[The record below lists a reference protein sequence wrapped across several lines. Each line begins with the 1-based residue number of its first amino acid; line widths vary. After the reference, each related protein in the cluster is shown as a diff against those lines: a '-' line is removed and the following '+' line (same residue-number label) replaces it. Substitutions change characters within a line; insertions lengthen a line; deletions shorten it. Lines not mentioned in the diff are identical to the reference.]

1 MSKISLHPYV
11 ISIRKKRSKIDEDVN
26 NLFGTNTALVDIIKD
41 VLLKYSKKP
50 FLQEKSKKALKF
62 ENIPKITKIEDVN
75 IIQSLVYYG
84 EYGII
89 RKIMDTKTGEID
101 ENLIDPEK
109 TPVFDLIYTYF
120 QDDLIKTKAYLIS
133 QTYSGNGYK
142 TILTDLIRLELNAKF
157 NSDVVVDIN
166 PLVSHDLVD
175 IMKKED
181 RIIEIGFI
189 SHDVTKDDASKILS
203 DNDHEIEID
212 NLRDVNLSL
221 SSSKNKSLIPYDKIE
236 EVTSNLKK
244 MVLNS
249 KQTAFYE
256 ITNSV
261 ANEIKVKVAT
271 PLNDFTV
278 SINSNNLKFKESYS
292 LDDDIVIGSDGRIA
306 HDYIINEAK
315 KYATSVADRYRNP

>member
-11 ISIRKKRSKIDEDVN
+11 ISIRKKRSKTDEDIN
-26 NLFGTNTALVDIIKD
+26 NLFGTNTALMDIIED
-41 VLLKYSKKP
+41 ALLKYNKKP
-50 FLQEKSKKALKF
+50 FLQAKSKKALKF
-62 ENIPKITKIEDVN
+62 ENIPKMTKVGDIN

-89 RKIMDTKTGEID
+89 RKIMDTNTGEID

-109 TPVFDLIYTYF
+109 TPVFDLTFTYF

-133 QTYSGNGYK
+133 QTFSGSGYK
-142 TILTDLIRLELNAKF
+142 TILTDLIRLELNEKF
-157 NSDVVVDIN
+157 KFDVVIEIN

-175 IMKKED
+175 IMKEED
-181 RIIEIGFI
+181 RIIEIGFV
-189 SHDVTKDDASKILS
+189 SHDVTKDNASKIFS
-203 DNDHEIEID
+203 NNDSEIEID

-221 SSSKNKSLIPYDKIE
+221 SSSKNKSLVPYDKIR
-236 EVTSNLKK
+236 EVTSSLKI

-256 ITNSV
+256 ITKSV
-261 ANEIKVKVAT
+261 MNEVKVKVAT

-278 SINSNNLKFKESYS
+278 SINSSDLKFKESYS

-315 KYATSVADRYRNP
+315 RYASSVADRYRNP